1 MKNLKITFIEEE
13 SNIKYEEYYFNGL
26 LPPKEIES
34 KDILSSDD
42 DMPIQYLL
50 LGESSTNKII
60 TEFTAGNAQSKTKK
74 EINQIFNKLCKSTN
88 KKLDERNKITSKDE
102 NYYFTFTRPDLI
114 FIILAQNDYPERY
127 IFELIQKI
135 NEENIPTMVNDETRE
150 LNPSGRQALKQLI
163 DVYQDPK
170 NINRL
175 SDIQSDVDSIK
186 VDMKQNINKMVENV
200 EDVNDLQNKSE
211 ALKMETSDYQKNA
224 VEIKRITWWQNF
236 KLWLILGGVVLLLI
250 LLIILIAS

>member
-1 MKNLKITFIEEE
+1 MSIDSRSTADSKTP
-13 SNIKYEEYYFNGL
+13 IKYL
-26 LPPKEIES
+26 LIGDSLK
-34 KDILSSDD
+34 
-42 DMPIQYLL
+42 
-50 LGESSTNKII
+50 NKII
-60 TEFTAGNAQSKTKK
+60 TEFTSGNTQPKTKK
-74 EINQIFNKLCKSTN
+74 EINQIFNKLCKSPN

-102 NYYFTFTRPDLI
+102 NYYFTFCKPDLI
-114 FIILAQNDYPERY
+114 FIILANNNYPERY

-170 NINRL
+170 NMNRL

-224 VEIKRITWWQNF
+224 VEIKQITWWQNF
-236 KLWLILGGVVLLLI
+236 KLYLIIGGVVLLLI
-250 LLIILIAS
+250 LLIIWMAS

>member
-1 MKNLKITFIEEE
+1 MSDSTP
-13 SNIKYEEYYFNGL
+13 IKYL
-26 LPPKEIES
+26 LIG
-34 KDILSSDD
+34 D
-42 DMPIQYLL
+42 
-50 LGESSTNKII
+50 SSTNKII

-186 VDMKQNINKMVENV
+186 VDMKQNINKMVESV

-236 KLWLILGGVVLLLI
+236 KLWLILGGVVLILI
-250 LLIILIAS
+250 LLIIWIAS

>member
-1 MKNLKITFIEEE
+1 MSDSTP
-13 SNIKYEEYYFNGL
+13 IKYL
-26 LPPKEIES
+26 LIG
-34 KDILSSDD
+34 D
-42 DMPIQYLL
+42 
-50 LGESSTNKII
+50 SSTNKII
-60 TEFTAGNAQSKTKK
+60 TEFTSGNAQPKTKK

-186 VDMKQNINKMVENV
+186 VDMKQNINNMVESV

>member
-1 MKNLKITFIEEE
+1 MSDSTP
-13 SNIKYEEYYFNGL
+13 IKYL
-26 LPPKEIES
+26 LIG
-34 KDILSSDD
+34 D
-42 DMPIQYLL
+42 
-50 LGESSTNKII
+50 SSTNKII